1 MAKVFDEDNVHN
13 FWGLSPSIDV
23 LALLHSLP
31 VSVSQHS
38 MLERLAEADAIHLLQ
53 ERVPL
58 YELISQSGGLCCLLY
73 RQCVADWCL

>member
-23 LALLHSLP
+23 LALLDSLP
-31 VSVSQHS
+31 VSVSQQS
-38 MLERLAEADAIHLLQ
+38 MLERLAEADAVHFLQ
-53 ERVPL
+53 VRVPL
-58 YELISQSGGLCCLLY
+58 YELISQSGGLSCLLY

>member
-31 VSVSQHS
+31 VSVNQHS

-53 ERVPL
+53 VCVL
-58 YELISQSGGLCCLLY
+58 VHELISQSGGLCYLSC